1 VRVTSSLW
9 VSALIRRYNGE
20 GASAVVV
27 RKGAE
32 EAGAVFIIVDRLT
45 GISDLYGPAPQALA
59 ADQGQAADRR
69 FQRLVEG
76 IGSEEITARLARER
90 NFDPD
95 LWIVAVEDRDAR
107 VLFETV

>member
-1 VRVTSSLW
+1 
-9 VSALIRRYNGE
+9 
-20 GASAVVV
+20 
-27 RKGAE
+27 
-32 EAGAVFIIVDRLT
+32 
-45 GISDLYGPAPQALA
+45 
-59 ADQGQAADRR
+59 
-69 FQRLVEG
+69 VEG